1 METDLE
7 NPEIKVEKHVKNN
20 NDLNKIYKL
29 LKHFKY
35 MNNVKQNTNIFIIVL
50 LVWIFVITL
59 LILINKI

>member
-7 NPEIKVEKHVKNN
+7 NHEIKVEKHVKNN